1 MAKCFKPKSLHIRF
15 RFFWNFQPLY
25 LLQDYKGLTIFC
37 FYQIASGNK
46 ACLLPLNKKKISP
59 GWRGFLKP
67 LFADFKIGNNIQFWE
82 YWLLWFIEG
91 KQYLAFK
98 ESMYCKS
105 KNAAHNKI
113 QIKQYKE
120 KDVDKLNKTSW
131 DNLADVSRKSKV
143 YIKYN
148 NGT

>member
-1 MAKCFKPKSLHIRF
+1 M
-15 RFFWNFQPLY
+15 
-25 LLQDYKGLTIFC
+25 
-37 FYQIASGNK
+37 
-46 ACLLPLNKKKISP
+46 
-59 GWRGFLKP
+59 
-67 LFADFKIGNNIQFWE
+67 FADFKIGNNIQFWE

-120 KDVDKLNKTSW
+120 KDVDKPNKTSW

>member
-1 MAKCFKPKSLHIRF
+1 M
-15 RFFWNFQPLY
+15 
-25 LLQDYKGLTIFC
+25 
-37 FYQIASGNK
+37 
-46 ACLLPLNKKKISP
+46 PLNKKKISP

-131 DNLADVSRKSKV
+131 DNLVHTLMFERNQKYIYKV
-143 YIKYN
+143 QQLNINQSTYLPNKTVLVILGNWKIKLDYIFDCQNHKM
-148 NGT
+148 

>member
-1 MAKCFKPKSLHIRF
+1 M
-15 RFFWNFQPLY
+15 
-25 LLQDYKGLTIFC
+25 
-37 FYQIASGNK
+37 
-46 ACLLPLNKKKISP
+46 PLNKKKISP

-131 DNLADVSRKSKV
+131 DNLVQTLRMMFERNQK
-143 YIKYN
+143 YI
-148 NGT
+148 